1 MTISWSHGDDNKD
14 RACDHEMVTR
24 RRPSEPDGRGL
35 VLRGLSEDPPVPLA
49 DGEVEGGLCRGFPGN
64 PPRTHRIKKT
74 NEDGQKENNM
84 TI

>member
-1 MTISWSHGDDNKD
+1 MTTRWSHGDDNKD

-24 RRPSEPDGRGL
+24 RRPQEPDGRGL

-49 DGEVEGGLCRGFPGN
+49 DGEVEGGLCRGFPGK

-74 NEDGQKENNM
+74 NEYGQKNNNI